1 MRWVFLIIG
10 AVATAAMLGI
20 SMRLNFLFGYSL
32 GQTPEKAL
40 VFGWVSVISD
50 AWKGLGP
57 IFVRELFR
65 AGRGWSAAGAASIW
79 SVCFVYSVT
88 SALGVA
94 IEDRSNRT
102 GSRETIVM
110 NYEETVAE
118 AKRLKEK
125 RKGLRAHRPAPE
137 LEAAINA
144 LLLSPVE
151 SYQRIRGTIAG
162 VSNNCQRPD
171 TRTAE
176 ACARVARLREEFAV
190 ANEERDLDRRLSE
203 LTGQVQQLRERGAM
217 KAADPQAEL
226 FARLS
231 GGRLSPDDI
240 GPGLSLLLA
249 VTIELV
255 SAFGPA
261 VLSSYWEA
269 TACDDGKPR
278 GKATGL
284 VIDYLAD
291 CVEPATN
298 TDMLSESALYTGY
311 VAWCRASGLA
321 AVSAGEFV
329 TGFDQ
334 LRAENG
340 LAKIRK
346 RKGGYCGI
354 RLALSH
360 ETLATN

>member
-1 MRWVFLIIG
+1 MRWVLLIIG
-10 AVATAAMLGI
+10 GIATAAMLGI

-32 GQTPEKAL
+32 GQTPEKAQ

-57 IFVRELFR
+57 IFVLALFR
-65 AGRGWSAAGAASIW
+65 ARRGWSAAGATSIW
-79 SVCFVYSVT
+79 SVCFIYSVT

-94 IEDRSNRT
+94 VEDRSNRT

-110 NYEETVAE
+110 NYDGTVAE
-118 AKRLKEK
+118 AKRLEQK

-151 SYQRIRGTIAG
+151 SYQRIRGVVAE

-176 ACARVARLREEFAV
+176 ACTKVARLREELAV
-190 ANEERDLDRRLSE
+190 ATEERDLDRRLSE
-203 LTGQVQQLRERGAM
+203 LTVQVRQLRERGAM

-226 FARLS
+226 LARLT
-231 GGRLSPDDI
+231 GGRLSPHDI

-255 SAFGPA
+255 SAIGPT
-261 VLSSYWEA
+261 VLSSYAEA
-269 TACDDGKPR
+269 TASDDVKPR
-278 GKATGL
+278 QASRSCNRLSRRTRRTRLEHRHAFGKCSLRRLRRL
-284 VIDYLAD
+284 V
-291 CVEPATN
+291 
-298 TDMLSESALYTGY
+298 S
-311 VAWCRASGLA
+311 
-321 AVSAGEFV
+321 
-329 TGFDQ
+329 
-334 LRAENG
+334 
-340 LAKIRK
+340 
-346 RKGGYCGI
+346 
-354 RLALSH
+354 RL
-360 ETLATN
+360 